1 MCEKVLDGGQYL
13 VHLLHCG
20 QRRQMSGDRVG
31 LGSGGG
37 DVFADLVGE
46 QGNRDKA
53 RVILVDTETGD
64 ELASWP

>member
-1 MCEKVLDGGQYL
+1 
-13 VHLLHCG
+13 
-20 QRRQMSGDRVG
+20 MSGDRVG